1 MKFEENFRLLV
12 SGYYGIYEMDEY
24 PLKLYV
30 LKDIENYIR
39 EYVRNSE
46 FFDLDY
52 QKIVDEVKN
61 IPLKVKLQDSL
72 YVLNK
77 LEGPLDLIILIKGK
91 IKNE

>member
-46 FFDLDY
+46 VFDLDY